1 MTELDDPVRLVK
13 RGNPL
18 AQRPVLAVGVV
29 CGVFLLGAI
38 AMGRQGASETKQNEM
53 PQEPDIALA
62 PADKAAEEAIRGL
75 QDRERALYEQPLT
88 GPKLSESHDFPVD
101 RYFSPRE
108 EVDPT
113 RAEESLRQALAA
125 SSKIEVEGSRRIED
139 FGPPTERS
147 FGEDSSHLDG
157 DPRMAELEALR
168 ELAGGRDQ
176 PKYAQKANF
185 IRHGADDWPSG
196 YLQGARQGPL
206 TPYEL
211 KAGAV
216 IPAVMISGINSDLP
230 GQILAQVAEDV
241 YDTATGRYLVIPQ
254 GSKLVGT
261 YDNEVAFAQKR
272 ALVIWTKI
280 IYPDASQLE
289 LEGMPG
295 ADPAGYAGFTD
306 KVNRH
311 VARRIGAALLLT
323 VFNLGAELT
332 RQAGQTAR
340 GFQTE
345 SAVTAA
351 VGQSVAELGREMV
364 EKESE
369 VPNTLQIRPGY
380 RFNVMVKRD
389 IAFKSPYP
397 RR

>member
-1 MTELDDPVRLVK
+1 MPAKRTKRRLTTV
-13 RGNPL
+13 
-18 AQRPVLAVGVV
+18 
-29 CGVFLLGAI
+29 
-38 AMGRQGASETKQNEM
+38 SEVT
-53 PQEPDIALA
+53 LA

-88 GPKLSESHDFPVD
+88 GPELSGSDDFPVEP
-101 RYFSPRE
+101 YLSPRS
-108 EVDPT
+108 EVDPS
-113 RAEESLRQALAA
+113 RAEEALRQALTS
-125 SSKIEVEGSRRIED
+125 SSKIEMQHRERIDDSAQPAE
-139 FGPPTERS
+139 PH
-147 FGEDSSHLDG
+147 FGEESSHLG
-157 DPRMAELEALR
+157 GGLRSAELEALH

-185 IRHGADDWPSG
+185 IRHGAEDWPSG
-196 YLQGARQGPL
+196 YLKGTRQGPL
-206 TPYEL
+206 TRYEL
-211 KAGAV
+211 KSGAV

-230 GQILAQVAEDV
+230 GQILAQVSEDV

-295 ADPAGYAGFTD
+295 ADPAGYAGFKD

-332 RQAGQTAR
+332 RQAGETAR
-340 GFQTE
+340 GFQTQ

-380 RFNVMVKRD
+380 RFNVMVNKD

>member
-13 RGNPL
+13 TGNPL
-18 AQRPVLAVGVV
+18 AQRPVLAAGVL
-29 CGVFLLGAI
+29 CGVLLVVAI
-38 AMGRQGASETKQNEM
+38 AQGREGAREAAEEETDEVS
-53 PQEPDIALA
+53 DVALA

-75 QDRERALYEQPLT
+75 QHRERALYEQPLS
-88 GPKLSESHDFPVD
+88 GPELSESHDFPVD
-101 RYFSPRE
+101 RYLSPRSD
-108 EVDPT
+108 VDPS
-113 RAEESLRQALAA
+113 RAEEALRQALTA
-125 SSKIEVEGSRRIED
+125 SSKIDVQRR
-139 FGPPTERS
+139 ERVGDLPVAGEPS
-147 FGEDSSHLDG
+147 FGEASSHLG
-157 DPRMAELEALR
+157 GGLRSAELEALR

-185 IRHGADDWPSG
+185 IRHGAEDWPGG
-196 YLQGARQGPL
+196 YLKGTRQAPL
-206 TPYEL
+206 TRYEL

-241 YDTATGRYLVIPQ
+241 YDTATGRFLVIPQ

-261 YDNEVAFAQKR
+261 YDNEVAFAQRR

-295 ADPAGYAGFTD
+295 ANPSGYAGFRD

-323 VFNLGAELT
+323 LFSLGAELT

-340 GFQTE
+340 GFQTQ

-380 RFNVMVKRD
+380 RFHVMVNKD
-389 IAFKSPYP
+389 IAFRSPY
-397 RR
+397 RRR

>member
-13 RGNPL
+13 KGNPL
-18 AQRPVLAVGVV
+18 AQRPVLAVGVL
-29 CGVFLLGAI
+29 CGVLLVGAI
-38 AMGRQGASETKQNEM
+38 AMGREGAREAEQEEADDGSEVT
-53 PQEPDIALA
+53 LA

-88 GPKLSESHDFPVD
+88 GPELSGSNDFPVEP
-101 RYFSPRE
+101 YLSPRSE
-108 EVDPT
+108 FDPS
-113 RAEESLRQALAA
+113 RAEEALRQALTS
-125 SSKIEVEGSRRIED
+125 SSKIEMQPRERID
-139 FGPPTERS
+139 DSAPRTEPH
-147 FGEDSSHLDG
+147 FGEESSHLG
-157 DPRMAELEALR
+157 GGLRSAELEALQQ
-168 ELAGGRDQ
+168 LAGGRDQ

-185 IRHGADDWPSG
+185 IRHGAEDWPSG
-196 YLQGARQGPL
+196 YLKRTRQGPL
-206 TPYEL
+206 TRYEL

-295 ADPAGYAGFTD
+295 ADPAGYAGFKD

-323 VFNLGAELT
+323 VFNLGAALT
-332 RQAGQTAR
+332 RQAGETAR
-340 GFQTE
+340 GFQTQ

-380 RFNVMVKRD
+380 RFNVMVNKD

>member
-1 MTELDDPVRLVK
+1 MTEIDDDPVALQK
-13 RGNPL
+13 STHPL
-18 AQRPVLAVGVV
+18 AQRPLLVAVAA
-29 CGVFLLGAI
+29 CSALLIGAI
-38 AMGRQGASETKQNEM
+38 GLARSGANEATTEPESES
-53 PQEPDIALA
+53 DRGVLG
-62 PADKAAEEAIRGL
+62 PADQAAEEVIRGM
-75 QDRERALYEQPLT
+75 QEQEAPLYEQALEGPDLKAPEWPAYEAPPLAQIE
-88 GPKLSESHDFPVD
+88 KSA
-101 RYFSPRE
+101 
-108 EVDPT
+108 
-113 RAEESLRQALAA
+113 AEEQLEQALVAPSRIDFTTPGLSPGTTA
-125 SSKIEVEGSRRIED
+125 PIEPD
-139 FGPPTERS
+139 APPA
-147 FGEDSSHLDG
+147 
-157 DPRMAELEALR
+157 P
-168 ELAGGRDQ
+168 ELASPAWPSLEGLMGERDQ

-185 IRHGADDWPSG
+185 IRHGAEEWPSG
-196 YLQGARQGPL
+196 TLPSGRQAPR

-211 KAGAV
+211 KTGSV
-216 IPAVMISGINSDLP
+216 IPATMISGINSDLP
-230 GQILAQVAEDV
+230 GQILAQVSEDI
-241 YDTATGRYLVIPQ
+241 YDTATGRHLVIPQ

-295 ADPAGYAGFTD
+295 ADPAGYTGFKD

-380 RFNVMVKRD
+380 RFHVMVNKD
-389 IAFKSPYP
+389 IAFRSPYL

>member
-13 RGNPL
+13 KGNPL
-18 AQRPVLAVGVV
+18 SQRPVLAVGVV
-29 CGVFLLGAI
+29 CGVLLIAAI
-38 AMGRQGASETKQNEM
+38 AMGREGARNAKQDEAAHGS
-53 PQEPDIALA
+53 DVTLA
-62 PADKAAEEAIRGL
+62 PADRAAEEAIRGL
-75 QDRERALYEQPLT
+75 QDRARALYEQPLT
-88 GPKLSESHDFPVD
+88 GPELSESNNFPVGPHLN
-101 RYFSPRE
+101 PRSA
-108 EVDPT
+108 VDPS
-113 RAEESLRQALAA
+113 RAEEALRQALTA
-125 SSKIEVEGSRRIED
+125 SSKIELQHRERID
-139 FGPPTERS
+139 DSAQPAGPY
-147 FGEDSSHLDG
+147 FGEDSSHLG
-157 DPRMAELEALR
+157 GSPRLAELEALR
-168 ELAGGRDQ
+168 ALAGGRDQ

-185 IRHGADDWPSG
+185 IRHGAKDWPSG
-196 YLQGARQGPL
+196 YLQGTRQAPL
-206 TPYEL
+206 TRYEL
-211 KAGAV
+211 KAGGV

-230 GQILAQVAEDV
+230 GQILAQVSADV

-280 IYPDASQLE
+280 VYPDASQLE

-295 ADPAGYAGFTD
+295 ADPAGYAGFKD
-306 KVNRH
+306 KVKRH

-332 RQAGQTAR
+332 RQASETAQ
-340 GFQTE
+340 GFQTQ

-380 RFNVMVKRD
+380 RFNVMVNKD